1 MNSVECRVWIVE
13 CEVQTVAC
21 SPVVSC
27 HQNPVAKAVAETSN
41 LLLIR
46 LEFQM
51 GQDWPRV
58 VSVFCSCLFYSVY

>member
-1 MNSVECRVWIVE
+1 MWIVE
-13 CEVQTVAC
+13 CEVQTVTC
-21 SPVVSC
+21 CPVVSR
-27 HQNPVAKAVAETSN
+27 HQNAVAKAVAETSN
-41 LLLIR
+41 LPIR